1 MRTVR
6 GDRKDCAP
14 RQRRP
19 GARPRVRLHDL
30 LGLQPARSLGAG
42 QAEHAQ
48 HPQRLRHLHRPRA
61 VDRDARRDRRSAESR
76 DPRRAERQARHER
89 AYRRHDLRPPRA
101 HPLPLGRDDAQARSP
116 DHHRDAG
123 GRLEARR
130 RRSSERQHRGDRRD
144 GSGGAGRTLA
154 GRGDCGRR
162 IGVDWRS
169 TSHKNKMKSS
179 RAALFVTAGLFAA
192 FAPVS
197 LIATVP
203 YVLVANP
210 AFPAAGIREFIASA
224 RADPDKYTFASS
236 GTGATGHLVAE
247 LFNSMAG
254 IRARHVPYKGSV
266 PAITDLLNGNVTYAF
281 ETLAATAGHVK
292 SGRLK
297 AYGISSARRNDA
309 LPEVAP
315 VHESAELPGFEVVAW
330 IGYLAPAGT
339 PPETRARL
347 AAEVRKAV
355 QAGDLRER
363 YAALGMDP
371 VSSSPEDLGA
381 LLKREHERYAAI
393 VKRANIRI
401 D

>member
-1 MRTVR
+1 
-6 GDRKDCAP
+6 
-14 RQRRP
+14 
-19 GARPRVRLHDL
+19 
-30 LGLQPARSLGAG
+30 
-42 QAEHAQ
+42 
-48 HPQRLRHLHRPRA
+48 
-61 VDRDARRDRRSAESR
+61 
-76 DPRRAERQARHER
+76 
-89 AYRRHDLRPPRA
+89 
-101 HPLPLGRDDAQARSP
+101 
-116 DHHRDAG
+116 
-123 GRLEARR
+123 
-130 RRSSERQHRGDRRD
+130 
-144 GSGGAGRTLA
+144 
-154 GRGDCGRR
+154 
-162 IGVDWRS
+162 
-169 TSHKNKMKSS
+169 
-179 RAALFVTAGLFAA
+179 
-192 FAPVS
+192 
-197 LIATVP
+197 
-203 YVLVANP
+203 VLVANP
-210 AFPAAGIREFIASA
+210 AFPAAGIREFIASV

-266 PAITDLLNGNVTYAF
+266 PAITDLMNGNVTYAF
-281 ETLAATAGHVK
+281 DTLAATAAHVK

-315 VHESAELPGFEVVAW
+315 VHESAGLPGFEVVAW

-339 PPETRARL
+339 LSETRARL

>member
-1 MRTVR
+1 M
-6 GDRKDCAP
+6 KAFCAVQASRIAAGIFLGLCAASASAQTGYP
-14 RQRRP
+14 SRPIRLVVPWPPGQATDLSARLVAQKLSESLGQPLVVDNRP
-19 GARPRVRLHDL
+19 GAGGVIGSD
-30 LGLQPARSLGAG
+30 
-42 QAEHAQ
+42 
-48 HPQRLRHLHRPRA
+48 A
-61 VDRDARRDRRSAESR
+61 VAKSA
-76 DPRRAERQARHER
+76 
-89 AYRRHDLRPPRA
+89 
-101 HPLPLGRDDAQARSP
+101 P
-116 DHHRDAG
+116 DG
-123 GRLEARR
+123 YTL
-130 RRSSERQHRGDRRD
+130 
-144 GSGGAGRTLA
+144 LA
-154 GRGDCGRR
+154 G
-162 IGVDWRS
+162 
-169 TSHKNKMKSS
+169 SS
-179 RAALFVTAGLFAA
+179 GPISINPIVQKVPYDPEQA

-210 AFPAAGIREFIASA
+210 AFPAVNIREFIANA
-224 RADPDKYTFASS
+224 RANPDKYTFASS

-254 IRARHVPYKGSV
+254 IRATHIPYKGSV

-315 VHESAELPGFEVVAW
+315 VHESADLPGFEVVAW

-339 PPETRARL
+339 PAETRARL